1 MNVPYS
7 WLQEFIPELPPLAEV
22 ADLLPQIGLGV
33 EGVFTLPA
41 PPAGVVVVRV
51 GEVTPLEGSDH
62 LTVCRVEDGS
72 SDHGV
77 VCGAPNVRAGMLGA
91 WAKPGTHLPAVNL
104 TVETR
109 EVMSVKS
116 EGMLCS
122 PKELGLYDYAGGII
136 VFGEDVQPGHSLS
149 ELWPEEAV
157 LELEITPNR
166 ADAFSLLGVARDLA
180 AKLGVAYHHPA
191 AGIPLSDASV
201 DDGLR
206 VEIDDPAA
214 CPPFTLQRID
224 GVSIKPSPVWVQRR
238 LAALGLRPRNNVVD
252 VTNLV
257 TFELGQ
263 PSHAYDLDNLTDNKL
278 VVRRA
283 RAGERLELL
292 NEETVDLS
300 EDDLVIAT
308 PNGHETDGQGTKAI
322 GLAGVMGGLHD
333 SIGANTTN
341 VALEAA
347 HFEPVGVR
355 KTAKRHGLSTDAH
368 TRFERGVDP
377 NLPLAASA
385 RAAHLIQDLAGGT
398 VHGGIT
404 MVGAAVEPKA
414 IPFRPSRVAFL
425 TTLQVPLDEQQRYLE
440 ALGCRVEVSAADD
453 WRVTPPSWRFD
464 LGIEEDLV
472 EEVARLYGYEHVGE
486 TVPAMHFVPAE
497 TDATARKLRLLLA
510 GLGLQETMSYV
521 FSSDTELS
529 RAAAPGAR
537 VRLVNP
543 QGVERS
549 VLRTALYPS
558 LLNAAV
564 TNRGV
569 EALAL
574 FEIGRVFLDD
584 EQERLGIL
592 VRGPWARGGWLPSQ
606 PTDFYVVKGLLD
618 KLAATLGVEVQLEPA
633 EHPHLHP
640 GVAATVRW
648 GGRVV
653 GSVGRLHPEVAAR
666 YDLGE
671 VYVAELG
678 LPLVGAELEFRDV
691 VRQPHAERDLAVVT
705 PREATYAELEKIV
718 VGAAGERLETV
729 TPFDLYRGPPVPEDK
744 QSVALRIKF
753 RHPDRA
759 LRDAE
764 VDTYMANVITA
775 LAAKGYAVRD
785 K

>member
-7 WLQEFIPELPPLAEV
+7 WLKEFVPSLPPLEEV
-22 ADLLPQIGLGV
+22 ADLLPQLGLGV
-33 EGVFTLPA
+33 ERVFTLPA
-41 PPAGVVVVRV
+41 PPAGVVVARV
-51 GEVTPLEGSDH
+51 TGVTLLDGSDH
-62 LTVCRVEDGS
+62 LTVCKVDDGS
-72 SDHGV
+72 STYTV
-77 VCGAPNVRAGMLGA
+77 VCGAPNVRAPMLSA
-91 WAKPGTHLPAVNL
+91 LAKPGTHLPAADLN
-104 TVETR
+104 VETR
-109 EVMSVKS
+109 EVMGVTS

-122 PKELGLYDYAGGII
+122 PKELGLYDYAGEII
-136 VFGEDVQPGHSLS
+136 VFGADVQPGQSLS

-166 ADAFSLLGVARDLA
+166 ADAFSVLGVARDLA
-180 AKLGVAYHHPA
+180 AKLGVAYRHPA
-191 AGIPLSDASV
+191 ANLTLGDETV
-201 DDGLR
+201 DDGLT
-206 VEIDDPAA
+206 VKIDDPAA
-214 CPPFTLQRID
+214 CPRFTLQRVD
-224 GVSIKPSPVWVQRR
+224 GVTVAPSPVWLQRC

-252 VTNLV
+252 VTNFV

-263 PSHAYDLDNLTDNKL
+263 PSHAYDLDTLHEHKV

-292 NEETVDLS
+292 NEATVTLS

-308 PNGHETDGQGTKAI
+308 PENDDTKPI

-333 SIGANTTN
+333 SINATTTN

-377 NLPLAASA
+377 NLPPAASA
-385 RAAHLIQDLAGGT
+385 RAAWLIAELGGGT
-398 VHGGIT
+398 VHPGVT
-404 MVGAAVEPKA
+404 SVGDVLERAATA
-414 IPFRPSRVAFL
+414 FRPSRVAFL

-440 ALGCRVEVSAADD
+440 ALGCTVEVLAADD

-464 LGIEEDLV
+464 LAIEEDFV
-472 EEVARLYGYEHVGE
+472 EEVARLYGYEHIFE
-486 TVPAMHFVPAE
+486 TVPAMHFVPSE
-497 TDATARKLRLLLA
+497 TDATYRKLRLLLA

-521 FSSDTELS
+521 FSSDAELA
-529 RAAAPGAR
+529 RAAAPGAQ

-564 TNRGV
+564 INRAA
-569 EALAL
+569 ESLAL
-574 FEIGRVFLDD
+574 FEVGRVFLAA
-584 EQERLGIL
+584 EQERLGLL
-592 VRGPWARGGWLPSQ
+592 VRGPWAQGGWLPTQ
-606 PTDFYVVKGLLD
+606 MTDFYVLKGLLD
-618 KLAATLGVEVQLEPA
+618 KLAATLGVTLQLESA
-633 EHPHLHP
+633 DHPHLHP
-640 GVAATVRW
+640 GVSATVVW
-648 GGRVV
+648 DGRDV
-653 GSVGRLHPEVAAR
+653 GSAGRLHPEIAAR

-678 LPLVGAELEFRDV
+678 LPLVGAELAFRDV

-705 PREATYAELEKIV
+705 PRATAYTELESLV

-729 TPFDLYRGPPVPEDK
+729 TPFDVYRGPPVPEDK
-744 QSVALRIKF
+744 QSVALRLQF

-764 VDTYMANVITA
+764 VDAYMANVITA
-775 LAAKGYAVRD
+775 LTDKGYAVRD
-785 K
+785 R

>member
-7 WLQEFIPELPPLAEV
+7 WLKEFVPSLPPLEEV
-22 ADLLPQIGLGV
+22 ADLLPQLGLGV
-33 EGVFTLPA
+33 ERVFTLPA
-41 PPAGVVVVRV
+41 PPAGVVVARV
-51 GEVTPLEGSDH
+51 TGVTPLDGSDH
-62 LTVCRVEDGS
+62 LTMCKVDDGS
-72 SDHGV
+72 STYTV
-77 VCGAPNVRAGMLGA
+77 VCGAPNVRAPMLSA
-91 WAKPGTHLPAVNL
+91 LAKPGTHLPAADLN
-104 TVETR
+104 VETR
-109 EVMSVKS
+109 EVMGVTS

-136 VFGEDVQPGHSLS
+136 VFGADVQPGQSLS

-166 ADAFSLLGVARDLA
+166 ADAFSVLGVARDLA
-180 AKLGVAYHHPA
+180 AKLGVAYRHPA
-191 AGIPLSDASV
+191 ANLTLGDETV
-201 DDGLR
+201 DDGLT
-206 VEIDDPAA
+206 VKIDDPAA
-214 CPPFTLQRID
+214 CPCFTLQRVD
-224 GVSIKPSPVWVQRR
+224 GVTVAPSPVWLQRR

-252 VTNLV
+252 VTNYV

-263 PSHAYDLDNLTDNKL
+263 PSHAYDLDTLHEHKV

-308 PNGHETDGQGTKAI
+308 PEDDNTKPV

-333 SIGANTTN
+333 SINATTTN

-355 KTAKRHGLSTDAH
+355 KAAKRHGLSTDAH

-377 NLPLAASA
+377 NLPPAASA
-385 RAAHLIQDLAGGT
+385 RAAHLIAELGRGT
-398 VHGGIT
+398 VHPGTTVVGGE
-404 MVGAAVEPKA
+404 AELEPVA
-414 IPFRPSRVAFL
+414 FRPSRVAFL

-440 ALGCRVEVSAADD
+440 ALGCTVEILAEDD
-453 WRVTPPSWRFD
+453 WRVAPPSWRFD

-472 EEVARLYGYEHVGE
+472 EEVARLYGYEHIFE
-486 TVPAMHFVPAE
+486 TVPTMHFVPSE
-497 TDATARKLRLLLA
+497 TDATYRKLRLLLA

-521 FSSDTELS
+521 FSSDAELA
-529 RAAAPGAR
+529 RAAAPGAQ

-564 TNRGV
+564 INRAA
-569 EALAL
+569 ESLAL
-574 FEIGRVFLDD
+574 FEIGRVFLAAEQ
-584 EQERLGIL
+584 EQERLGLL
-592 VRGPWARGGWLPSQ
+592 VRGPWAQGGWLPSQ
-606 PTDFYVVKGLLD
+606 PTDFYVLKGLLD
-618 KLAATLGVEVQLEPA
+618 KLAATLGVTLQLESA
-633 EHPHLHP
+633 DHPHLHP
-640 GVAATVRW
+640 GVSATVVW
-648 GGRVV
+648 DGRDV
-653 GSVGRLHPEVAAR
+653 GSAGRLHPEVAAR

-678 LPLVGAELEFRDV
+678 LPLVGAELAFRDV

-705 PREATYAELEKIV
+705 PRATAYAELESLV

-729 TPFDLYRGPPVPEDK
+729 TPFDVYRGPPVPEDK
-744 QSVALRIKF
+744 QSVALRLQF

-764 VDTYMANVITA
+764 VDAYMANVITA
-775 LAAKGYAVRD
+775 LTDKGYAVRD
-785 K
+785 R